1 MSETNK
7 FLFPEKTELFPKI
20 KKASAEARRQLFEVG
35 LGIALAQRNEVRVQ
49 FEAQLPDKLKAIGAN
64 QNNGT
69 MLIFVNYLK
78 GLGLPKESTTKQKEE
93 AIAKIYKEN
102 GIRS

>member
-1 MSETNK
+1 MAEKNK

-20 KKASAEARRQLFEVG
+20 KAASAEARKQLFEVG
-35 LGIALAQRNEVRVQ
+35 LGIALAKRNDVRVQ
-49 FEAQLPDKLKAIGAN
+49 FEAQLPDKLKAIGAKYN
-64 QNNGT
+64 TGT

-78 GLGLPKESTTKQKEE
+78 DLGLAKDSTPKQKEE